1 MMKVTVF
8 KQKPYSEEY
17 TNPLGVK
24 TFRTM
29 EYPPNHVD
37 VELVLDII
45 RQEKLKPGI
54 DTIRSFYDTDTQMYS
69 ELKGKLPVCLFAGI
83 FGRFSNAA
91 FITPSHS
98 KGYLSK
104 SFLKFSPGSLACK
117 SLIETPCLISCSNNE
132 RKGIEDFPCLIYKS
146 FKSAVPIH
154 KVCFTL
160 EIAFISS
167 V

>member
-37 VELVLDII
+37 VEQVLNII

-69 ELKGKLPVCLFAGI
+69 ELKGKLPVAFLPEYSGGSVMQPLSPLPVLSLLI
-83 FGRFSNAA
+83 LIKSRFM
-91 FITPSHS
+91 
-98 KGYLSK
+98 
-104 SFLKFSPGSLACK
+104 
-117 SLIETPCLISCSNNE
+117 PCLMS
-132 RKGIEDFPCLIYKS
+132 GI
-146 FKSAVPIH
+146 
-154 KVCFTL
+154 
-160 EIAFISS
+160 
-167 V
+167 

>member
-37 VELVLDII
+37 VEQVLNII

-69 ELKGKLPVCLFAGI
+69 ENCPSAFLPEYSGGSVMQPLSPLPVLSLLI
-83 FGRFSNAA
+83 LIKSRFM
-91 FITPSHS
+91 
-98 KGYLSK
+98 
-104 SFLKFSPGSLACK
+104 
-117 SLIETPCLISCSNNE
+117 PCLMS
-132 RKGIEDFPCLIYKS
+132 GI
-146 FKSAVPIH
+146 
-154 KVCFTL
+154 
-160 EIAFISS
+160 
-167 V
+167 